1 MKTKRKIEFY
11 GIDEHDMRFASEESC
26 RDHLVQI
33 RWGGQP
39 TCPKC
44 QNNHMNY
51 YLSTRRI
58 WKCSHCA
65 KHFSVV
71 QGTIFEA
78 SNLSLK
84 KWFKAIYYFT
94 TIKRGFSSCQLAK
107 WLSVEQKTAW
117 FIMMRLR
124 EALRDEPNKLL
135 KGIIEIDE
143 TYIGPDP
150 GKDKRLQSA
159 KHRHEKEQ
167 NEKFG
172 FSPKRKTTIRKQLK
186 NEVDG
191 EQKLKEF
198 NEEQLR
204 LSKNG
209 NRTPFRPAIAVLGM
223 LEQNGKIV
231 LHHLGHQYLDTTKNA
246 IEPYLLQ
253 NIDLS
258 SVIITDQSSF
268 YTEVGKKF
276 KQHRIV
282 NHDVHFVTKEG
293 VHTNGIENCWTHF
306 SRLLSGTYFH
316 ISFWHFFRYL
326 NEHSFRW
333 NVKQNNLQEQCDG
346 FFNLVCG
353 KRVRYV
359 DIITSKLAA

>member
-1 MKTKRKIEFY
+1 MKAKRKIEFY

-124 EALRDEPNKLL
+124 EALREEPNKFLR
-135 KGIIEIDE
+135 GIIEIDE
-143 TYIGPDP
+143 TYIAPDP
-150 GKDKRLQSA
+150 GKDKRLQAA

-167 NEKFG
+167 DEKFG
-172 FSPKRKTTIRKQLK
+172 FSKNKKTRIRKKLRQEEDAQYKLAEFEK
-186 NEVDG
+186 H
-191 EQKLKEF
+191 QKL
-198 NEEQLR
+198 
-204 LSKNG
+204 LSLNG
-209 NRTPFRPAIAVLGM
+209 IRTPFRPAVAVLGM
-223 LEQNGKIV
+223 LQVDGEVV
-231 LHHLGHQYLDTTKNA
+231 LHHIGNQYLDTTKNA
-246 IEPYLLQ
+246 IAPYLLK
-253 NIDLS
+253 NIDINS
-258 SVIITDQSSF
+258 IIITDQSSF
-268 YTEVGKKF
+268 YTEVGKLF
-276 KQHRIV
+276 KQHRVV
-282 NHDVHFVTKEG
+282 NHDVEFVTPDG
-293 VHTNGIENCWTHF
+293 IHTNGIENCWTHF
-306 SRLLSGTYFH
+306 SRVLSGTYFH
-316 ISFWHFFRYL
+316 LSFGHFFRYL

-333 NVKQNNLQEQCDG
+333 NIKKLNLREQCDE
-346 FFNLVCG
+346 FFNLVFE
-353 KRVRYV
+353 KRVSYK
-359 DIITSKLAA
+359 DIITSRLAA